1 MNFKTGRWVATAAMA
16 ATLVACGGGG
26 GGSSSPSTPSTG
38 SATRTWV
45 TGAIDGFG
53 SVIVNGVHY
62 ETGSSSVTIGG
73 RSGTE
78 SELEVGDV
86 VRIEARP
93 DSSGRMR
100 ASSIEQD
107 RLVQGTVQSVDVV
120 AGTLVVSG
128 QLIRVDEETT
138 FDDSIPGMSLAGI
151 AVGDRVEVNG
161 FAGADGARATRIE
174 KASADDTEIETTGVV
189 AALDAAAR
197 RFSIG
202 TLRVD
207 YSTAMLEGF
216 PASGPADG
224 DLVEVEGRSVLADGT
239 LVATKVEREDGG
251 HDGSSGDKSEVEGLV
266 TRFVSATDFDV
277 AGQAVT
283 TGASTVYVGGTAAD
297 LALNVKVEVE
307 GRYDGNGT
315 LVAAKVVFKR
325 QSSVRLSG
333 PVSAVDVAAG
343 TVTALGVTLVVN
355 ADTRLED
362 KEGDER
368 FFDLSDVRV
377 GDWVEAAGYPD
388 PSNSARVIAT
398 RFERDEPEDEVE
410 LRGVASELAQPS
422 LRVAGVPVQTTPGT
436 QFEDEDVVISA
447 SAFFA
452 AASGQIVEVDGSWDG
467 TTITADNAE
476 IEREDD
482 GSSSSA
488 PANP

>member
-1 MNFKTGRWVATAAMA
+1 MKLQTGRWVATAAMA

-26 GGSSSPSTPSTG
+26 GSSSPTGPSNG
-38 SATRTWV
+38 SAARTWV
-45 TGAIDGFG
+45 TGAVDGFG

-62 ETGSSSVTIGG
+62 ETGSSSVTIEG

-78 SELEVGDV
+78 GELEVGDV
-86 VRIEARP
+86 VRIEAER
-93 DSSGRMR
+93 DSSGRMQAR
-100 ASSIEQD
+100 SIDQD
-107 RLVQGTVQSVDVV
+107 RLVQGTVQSVDVA
-120 AGTLVVSG
+120 AGTLVVAG
-128 QLIRVDEETT
+128 QLIIVDDETT

-151 AVGDRVEVNG
+151 AVGDRVEVHG

-174 KASADDTEIETTGVV
+174 MADAGDTEVETTGVV
-189 AALDAAAR
+189 SSLDAAAR

-202 TLRVD
+202 ALRID
-207 YSTAMLEGF
+207 YSTAELDGF

-239 LVATKVEREDGG
+239 LVATEVHREDGER
-251 HDGSSGDKSEVEGLV
+251 HGDAGDESEIEGLV

-283 TGASTVYVGGTAAD
+283 TRSSTVYVGGTAAD

-307 GRYDGNGT
+307 GSYDASGT
-315 LVAAKVVFKR
+315 LVAEKVAFKR
-325 QSSVRLSG
+325 HSSVRLSG

-355 ADTRLED
+355 ADTRVED
-362 KEGDER
+362 KEGDDR
-368 FFDLSDVRV
+368 FFDLGDVRV

-388 PSNSARVIAT
+388 PANTARVIAT

-410 LRGVASELAQPS
+410 LRGVATDVAQPS
-422 LRVAGVPVQTTPGT
+422 LRVAGVPVATTPGT
-436 QFEDEDVVISA
+436 EFEDEDVRISA
-447 SAFFA
+447 DAFFA
-452 AASGQIVEVDGSWDG
+452 AASGQVVEVDGSWDG
-467 TTITADNAE
+467 TTITADKAE